1 MGRLAGRTLVAI
13 VKQLTLCALTAAL
26 GASLVWA
33 QSAPTTAPAA
43 TADSQATRPSD
54 GDADADADSTFSD
67 EMTVTTASRTEQ
79 NLHETPASVTVISSE
94 QIAQTPADDYGDLL
108 RNVPG
113 LNLSQISARDVNVTG
128 RLASNSLSTYQL
140 VLMDNRSIYLDFF
153 GFVMWDFLPLDTKEI
168 KQIEIVRGPGS
179 AVWGANALGGVINIL
194 TKSPKEMK
202 GGSITLGS
210 GELGTRYANVTYA
223 DAQGKFGWRVSGSYY
238 EQDPYD
244 RPTGKVPVGGGTYPS
259 FQNGGTE
266 QPKVNVRLDYDQSDD
281 TNWSFQLGTAKT
293 DGLIHTGI
301 GPFDIDKGTKFDYL
315 QASLLH
321 KSWRAQFF
329 VNKLDGDAKNLLTV
343 GPDLQPVN
351 FAFASDTYSLDVNNT
366 SLLGTRH
373 ILTYGATAR
382 QNKFDL
388 SLAPGGDSRDEYGV
402 FLQDDIMLSNKVRW
416 LIGGRLDD
424 VDPIGKVFS
433 PRTSLLLQ
441 IVPDKHSVRVS
452 YNRAFRAP
460 SVVNNY
466 LDVTIVNVA
475 PLPTGLYAFPSVAHG
490 DPELKE
496 ERLEAYEAGYT
507 GTIDNLSITFAVYR
521 NVLEDS
527 TDFFT
532 ESYYTAANPPPGFPL
547 PAFVLDVP
555 RELGGLKDTL
565 PATFSYRNLG
575 KTTQDGLEFG
585 IDWRLAKG
593 WSTAF
598 NYTYMKNPT
607 VEGIE
612 SVAFSDGSTH
622 EATNT
627 PPKHRANFNLAYD
640 AKRWYAN
647 LSLNYQDDAFWTDIL
662 DAQYWG
668 PTDSFTMVNLG
679 VGVRFAG
686 EKLLF
691 AVNAQNLTDERIQ
704 QHVFGDILSRK
715 VTAQLT
721 FRF

>member
-1 MGRLAGRTLVAI
+1 MKKLAI
-13 VKQLTLCALTAAL
+13 WALSAAL
-26 GASLVWA
+26 GASVVWA
-33 QSAPTTAPAA
+33 QSVSTTAPAA
-43 TADSQATRPSD
+43 TGDARASQPS
-54 GDADADADSTFSD
+54 GTDADADADSTFSE

-79 NLHETPASVTVISSE
+79 NLHETPAAVTVITPQ
-94 QIAQTPADDYGDLL
+94 QIEQTPADDYGDLL

-113 LNLSQISARDVNVTG
+113 LSLSQISARDVNVTG
-128 RLASNSLSTYQL
+128 RLATNSLSTYQL

-168 KQIEIVRGPGS
+168 KQIEVVRGPGS

-194 TKSPKEMK
+194 TKAPKEMK
-202 GGSITLGS
+202 GGSVTVGG
-210 GELGTRYANVTYA
+210 GELGTRFGNITYA
-223 DAQGKFGWRVSGSYY
+223 DAKGKFGWKVSGSYY

-244 RPTGKVPVGGGTYPS
+244 RPTGKVPVGGGSYPD
-259 FQNGGTE
+259 FKNGGTE
-266 QPKVNVRLDYDQSDD
+266 QPKLNFRFDYDQNDD
-281 TNWSFQLGTAKT
+281 TNWSFQVGTAKT

-301 GPFDIDKGTKFDYL
+301 GPFDIDKGTKFNYL
-315 QASLLH
+315 QASFMH

-329 VNKLDGDAKNLLTV
+329 VNQLDGDAKNLLTV

-351 FAFASDTYSLDVNNT
+351 FAFSSDTYSLDVNNT
-366 SLLGTRH
+366 TLLGKRH

-382 QNKFDL
+382 HNKFDL
-388 SLAPGGDSRDEYGV
+388 SLAPVGDNRDEYGV
-402 FLQDDIMLSNKVRW
+402 FLQDDIMLSNHVRW
-416 LIGGRLDD
+416 LIGGRYDD
-424 VDPIGKVFS
+424 VDPIGSVFS
-433 PRTSLLLQ
+433 PRTSLLWQ

-460 SVVNNY
+460 SLVNNY

-475 PLPTGLYAFPSVAHG
+475 PLPTGQYAFPSLAHG
-490 DPELKE
+490 NPDLTE
-496 ERLEAYEAGYT
+496 ERLEAYEVGYT
-507 GTIDNLSITFAVYR
+507 GTVNDVSITLAIYR
-521 NVLEDS
+521 NILEDS

-585 IDWRLAKG
+585 IDWRIAEG

-598 NYTYMKNPT
+598 NYTYMKNPE

-612 SVAFSDGSTH
+612 SATFPDGSSH

-627 PPKHRANFNLAYD
+627 PPKNRVNLNLAYT
-640 AKRWYAN
+640 AKRWYSN
-647 LSLNYQDDAFWTDIL
+647 LSLNYQDEAFWTDIL
-662 DAQYWG
+662 DSQYWG

-679 VGVRFAG
+679 VGVHFAG

-691 AVNAQNLTDERIQ
+691 AVNAQNLTDKRIQ
-704 QHVFGDILSRK
+704 QHIFGDILSRK
-715 VTAQLT
+715 VSAQLT